1 MAMPCCRKIW
11 SGLAVFT
18 AFAVFWL
25 MPACGR
31 GANLPVVTLSPDASS
46 AAIQRALDGLED
58 GGEVILPAGT
68 YTIDRPI
75 LLNRNNLTL
84 RGSGPTTLLLLAD
97 DADCPVIVMGAAT
110 SRLNPPTAHLRL
122 ASLTIDGNRKHQA
135 REFWQAAVDGSQ
147 LNNNGIDIW
156 NTVECEVTN
165 VVCRHCRSGGLVTAG
180 RVRRLDVRDLTVF
193 DSQFDG
199 LACYQTEDSHFSK
212 LFLHDNVA
220 AGISLDLSFNH
231 NVIEDAVLSGNDLG
245 VFMRYSRDNKFAGIT
260 IRNSRHHGIFMAQAG
275 KGSNRGW
282 QMIPGS
288 ECTGNSFAALNIT
301 DSGGKPFLIN
311 DASCTNNVIAGV
323 GILDA
328 ARDVLLQTGT
338 KIGTIK

>member
-1 MAMPCCRKIW
+1 MPCHRKNW
-11 SGLAVFT
+11 TKSAVFT
-18 AFAVFWL
+18 ALAVLSL
-25 MPACGR
+25 MSAVVR
-31 GANLPVVTLSPDASS
+31 AANLPVVTLSPDADSI
-46 AAIQRALDGLED
+46 AIQRALNGLKD

-75 LLNRNNLTL
+75 FLNRDNLTL
-84 RGSGPTTLLLLAD
+84 RGSGPGTVLALAD
-97 DADCPVIVMGAAT
+97 DANCPVIIMGAAT

-122 ASLTIDGNRKHQA
+122 AGFTIDGNRKHQA
-135 REFWQAAVDGSQ
+135 REFWQTAVDGSQ
-147 LNNNGIDIW
+147 LNNNGVDIW

-180 RVRRLDVRDLTVF
+180 GVRRLTVRDLTVF

-199 LACYQTEDSHFSK
+199 IACYQTEDSHFSK

-245 VFMRYSRDNKFAGIT
+245 VFMRYSRDNKFSGIT
-260 IRNSRHHGIFMAQAG
+260 IQNSRHHGIFMAQT
-275 KGSNRGW
+275 GSGTKRGW
-282 QMIPGS
+282 QLVPGT
-288 ECTGNSFAALNIT
+288 ECTGNNFAALNIS

-311 DASCTNNVIAGV
+311 NASCTNNVIAEV

-328 ARDVLLQTGT
+328 ARDVLIQTTT